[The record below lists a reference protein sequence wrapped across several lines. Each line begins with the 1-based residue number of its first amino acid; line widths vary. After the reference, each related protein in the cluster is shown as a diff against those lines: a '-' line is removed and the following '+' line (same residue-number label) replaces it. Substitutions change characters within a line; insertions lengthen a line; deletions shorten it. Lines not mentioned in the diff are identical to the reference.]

1 MNNNAKLDHIPRDES
16 IGVKRSESSVEKLD
30 IFHVKGQPERCC
42 DVALELWSARLLQ
55 MSTVYVGNL
64 DHEATVADLHEEF
77 DRYGRIRD
85 LWVAKQPP
93 GHIFFC
99 LSVFLSVSLCP
110 FPPLSD

>member
-1 MNNNAKLDHIPRDES
+1 
-16 IGVKRSESSVEKLD
+16 
-30 IFHVKGQPERCC
+30 
-42 DVALELWSARLLQ
+42 

-93 GHIFFC
+93 GHIFFAACLC
-99 LSVFLSVSLCP
+99 LSLCFSYISLLSLSALS
-110 FPPLSD
+110 PLSSD